1 MENLFTQETTKS
13 LPSHLQRLL
22 LQGRKADALKLLE
35 KQIEDDGGLFQF
47 ESGFQENRRLGWLLR
62 IDLLREWGRLSEA
75 LAWTCLECEINPT
88 NVTAL
93 ALKEQLKRQ
102 LKLVPPK
109 ANHTKASSGLQ
120 PTLNWDGV
128 AGMRELKAIFERDII
143 LPLRE
148 PELYKRYKVS
158 LPNGVLLYGPPGC
171 GKTFIAR
178 KLSQV
183 LNYNF
188 KEIKPS
194 DLASIY
200 VHGTQEKIGQLFA
213 DAKAMAPCM
222 LFLDEI
228 EALVPN
234 RSGGGIGHHYQAEVN
249 EFLVHLNECEK
260 NKILVIGATNLPD
273 LIDPAVRRPGRLD
286 KKIFVAPPD
295 LEARGEALKL
305 YMKDRPQTEIEFI
318 HLAEQTECY
327 TFAEIELVVNEAA
340 REALGIRKPISTE
353 ILLKTVLKNR
363 PTHNPEMIE
372 KMRRAVDE
380 GNG

>member
-1 MENLFTQETTKS
+1 MENLFSQETAKA
-13 LPSHLQRLL
+13 LPQHLQKLL
-22 LQGRKADALKLLE
+22 LQGKKADALRLLE
-35 KQIEDDGGLFQF
+35 KQIEADGGLFHF
-47 ESGFQENRRLGWLLR
+47 DSSFQESRRLSWLLR
-62 IDLLREWGRLSEA
+62 IDLLREWNRISEA
-75 LAWTCLECEINPT
+75 LAWTCLECEINPN
-88 NVTAL
+88 NVTAQ

-102 LKLVPPK
+102 LKLVPAKNTNPK
-109 ANHTKASSGLQ
+109 SQMQ

-148 PELYKRYKVS
+148 PEIYKVYKVS

-178 KLSQV
+178 KLAQV

-200 VHGTQEKIGQLFA
+200 VHGTQDKIGQLFA
-213 DAKAMAPCM
+213 DAKAESPCM
-222 LFLDEI
+222 LFFDEI
-228 EALVPN
+228 EAFVPN
-234 RSGGGIGHHYQAEVN
+234 RSGGSVGFHYQAEVN

-260 NKILVIGATNLPD
+260 NKILVIGATNLPN

-295 LEARGEALKL
+295 LEARGEALIM
-305 YMKDRPQTEIEFI
+305 YMKDRPQTDIDFV

-340 REALGIRKPISTE
+340 REALGKRTPISTE
-353 ILLKTVLKNR
+353 TLLKSILKNKA
-363 PTHNPEMIE
+363 THTPQIIE
-372 KMRRAVDE
+372 QMKKAVE
-380 GNG
+380 E

>member
-1 MENLFTQETTKS
+1 MENLFSPEKEKA
-13 LPSHLQRLL
+13 LPQNLQKLL
-22 LQGRKADALKLLE
+22 LQGKRAEALRLLE
-35 KQIEDDGGLFQF
+35 KQIETDSGLFHF
-47 ESGFQENRRLGWLLR
+47 DSTFQESRRLGWLLR
-62 IDLLREWGRLSEA
+62 IDLLREWNRISEA
-75 LAWTCLECEINPT
+75 LAWTCLECEINPN
-88 NVTAL
+88 NVTAQ

-102 LKLVPPK
+102 LKLVPQNTINIK
-109 ANHTKASSGLQ
+109 SKLQ
-120 PTLNWDGV
+120 PILNWDGI

-148 PELYKRYKVS
+148 PEIYNLYKVS

-178 KLSQV
+178 KLAQV
-183 LNYNF
+183 LDYTF

-200 VHGTQEKIGQLFA
+200 VHGTQEKIGKLFA
-213 DAKAMAPCM
+213 DAKAAAPCM

-234 RSGGGIGHHYQAEVN
+234 RSSEGVSFHYQAEVN

-260 NKILVIGATNLPD
+260 NKILVIGATNLPN

-295 LEARGEALKL
+295 LEARADAFKM
-305 YMKDRPQTEIEFI
+305 YMKDRPQIQIDFI

-340 REALGIRKPISTE
+340 REALGVRKPISTE
-353 ILLKTVLKNR
+353 ILLKSILKNK
-363 PTHNPEMIE
+363 PTHNQQMIE
-372 KMRRAVDE
+372 QMRKAVED
-380 GNG
+380 

>member
-1 MENLFTQETTKS
+1 MESLFTQESTQS
-13 LPSHLQRLL
+13 LPPKLQRLL
-22 LQGRKADALKLLE
+22 LQGKKADVLRLLE
-35 KQIEDDGGLFQF
+35 KQIEDDGGLFNF
-47 ESGFQENRRLGWLLR
+47 ESGFQENRRLGWLMR
-62 IDLLREWGRLSEA
+62 IDLLREWNRLSEA
-75 LAWTCLECEINPT
+75 LAWTCLECEVNPN

-102 LKLVPPK
+102 LKLVAPK
-109 ANHTKASSGLQ
+109 NNKDKSQLQ

-148 PELYKRYKVS
+148 PDIYKLYKVS

-213 DAKAMAPCM
+213 DAKADAPCM

-234 RSGGGIGHHYQAEVN
+234 RSSDGVSHHYQAEVN

-260 NKILVIGATNLPD
+260 NKILVVGATNLPN
-273 LIDPAVRRPGRLD
+273 LVDPAVRRPGRLD
-286 KKIFVAPPD
+286 KKIFVGPPD
-295 LEARGEALKL
+295 LEARAEALKL
-305 YMKDRPQTEIEFI
+305 FMNGRPQTEIDYI
-318 HLAEQTECY
+318 YLADQTECY
-327 TFAEIELVVNEAA
+327 TFAELEFLVNEAA
-340 REALGIRKPISTE
+340 REALGSR
-353 ILLKTVLKNR
+353 ILICSETILKSILKNK
-363 PTHNPEMIE
+363 PVHNHQMIE
-372 KMRRAVDE
+372 KMKMAV
-380 GNG
+380 NV

>member
-1 MENLFTQETTKS
+1 MENLYTKETAKQI
-13 LPSHLQRLL
+13 PHYLQRLL

-35 KQIEDDGGLFQF
+35 KQIEADGGLFHDDKDF
-47 ESGFQENRRLGWLLR
+47 REGKRISWLLR
-62 IDLLREWGRLSEA
+62 IDLLREWNRLSEA
-75 LAWTCLECEINPT
+75 LAWTCLECEINPD
-88 NVTAL
+88 NVTAQ

-102 LKLVPPK
+102 LNLVPAK
-109 ANHTKASSGLQ
+109 SNSAKSDMQ
-120 PTLNWDGV
+120 PILNWDGV

-148 PELYKRYKVS
+148 PEIYELYKVS

-194 DLASIY
+194 DLSSIY
-200 VHGTQEKIGQLFA
+200 VHGTQGKIGDLFA
-213 DAKAMAPCM
+213 EAKANAPCM
-222 LFLDEI
+222 LFFDEI
-228 EALVPN
+228 EAFVPN
-234 RSGGGIGHHYQAEVN
+234 RSGGSIGFHYQAEVN

-260 NKILVIGATNLPD
+260 NKILVIGATNLPN

-295 LEARGEALKL
+295 LEARNEALKL
-305 YMKDRPQTEIEFI
+305 YLKDRPQTEIDFI

-327 TFAEIELVVNEAA
+327 TFAELEFIVNESA
-340 REALGIRKPISTE
+340 REALGKRKPISTE
-353 ILLKTVLKNR
+353 TILKSILKNK
-363 PTHNPEMIE
+363 PTHNPQMIE
-372 KMRRAVDE
+372 KMRNAVDE
-380 GNG
+380 

>member
-1 MENLFTQETTKS
+1 MENLFTQEAAKS
-13 LPSHLQRLL
+13 LPQILQKLL
-22 LQGRKADALKLLE
+22 LQGRKADALRLLE
-35 KQIEDDGGLFQF
+35 KQIEDDGGLFQN
-47 ESGFQENRRLGWLLR
+47 EKGFQENRRLGWLLR

-109 ANHTKASSGLQ
+109 VNQTKSQMQ
-120 PTLNWDGV
+120 PTLNWAGV

-148 PELYKRYKVS
+148 PEIYKLYKVS

-183 LNYNF
+183 LGYSF

-200 VHGTQEKIGQLFA
+200 VHGTQGKIGQLFA
-213 DAKAMAPCM
+213 DAKASAPCM
-222 LFLDEI
+222 LFFDEI
-228 EALVPN
+228 EAFVPN
-234 RSGGGIGHHYQAEVN
+234 RSGVGMSSHYQAEVN
-249 EFLVHLNECEK
+249 EFLVHLTDCEK
-260 NKILVIGATNLPD
+260 SKILVVGATNLPN

-295 LEARGEALKL
+295 LEARGEALQL
-305 YMKDRPQTEIEFI
+305 YMKDRPQTEIDFI

-327 TFAEIELVVNEAA
+327 TFAEIELLVNEAA
-340 REALGIRKPISTE
+340 REALGNRKPISTE
-353 ILLKTVLKNR
+353 TLLKTVLKNK
-363 PTHNPEMIE
+363 PAHNPQMIE
-372 KMRRAVDE
+372 QMRKAVE
-380 GNG
+380 E

>member
-1 MENLFTQETTKS
+1 MENLFTEETAKQI
-13 LPSHLQRLL
+13 PYYLQKLL
-22 LQGRKADALKLLE
+22 LQGRKADALRLLE
-35 KQIEDDGGLFQF
+35 KQIEADGGLFEDDKDF
-47 ESGFQENRRLGWLLR
+47 KEGKRISWLLR
-62 IDLLREWGRLSEA
+62 IDLLREWNRLSEA

-88 NVTAL
+88 NVAAQ

-102 LKLVPPK
+102 LKLVPAK
-109 ANHTKASSGLQ
+109 TNTVKTQFQ

-148 PELYKRYKVS
+148 PEIYELYKVT

-178 KLSQV
+178 KLAQV

-188 KEIKPS
+188 REIKPS
-194 DLASIY
+194 DLGSIY
-200 VHGTQEKIGQLFA
+200 VHGAQEKIGKLFA
-213 DAKAMAPCM
+213 DAKASAPCM

-228 EALVPN
+228 EAFVPS
-234 RSGGGIGHHYQAEVN
+234 RSGFGMSHSYQAEVN

-260 NKILVIGATNLPD
+260 NKILVVGATNLPN

-295 LEARGEALKL
+295 LEARAEAMKL
-305 YMKDRPQTEIEFI
+305 YMKDRPQTEIDFI
-318 HLAEQTECY
+318 QLAEQTECY
-327 TFAEIELVVNEAA
+327 TFAELELIVNEAA
-340 REALGIRKPISTE
+340 REALGNRKPISTE
-353 ILLKTVLKNR
+353 TILKSVLKNK
-363 PTHNPEMIE
+363 PAHNPQLIE
-372 KMRRAVDE
+372 KMRTAVDE
-380 GNG
+380 G

>member
-1 MENLFTQETTKS
+1 MENLFSQEKAKA
-13 LPSHLQRLL
+13 LPQNLQKLL
-22 LQGRKADALKLLE
+22 LQGKKAEALRLLE
-35 KQIEDDGGLFQF
+35 KQIESDGGLFHF
-47 ESGFQENRRLGWLLR
+47 DSSFQESRRLGWLLR
-62 IDLLREWGRLSEA
+62 IDLLREWNRISEA
-75 LAWTCLECEINPT
+75 LAWTCLECEINPN
-88 NVTAL
+88 NVTAQ

-102 LKLVPPK
+102 LKLVPAK
-109 ANHTKASSGLQ
+109 TTNTKSQMQ

-148 PELYKRYKVS
+148 PAIYKAYKVS

-178 KLSQV
+178 KLAEV

-200 VHGTQEKIGQLFA
+200 VHGTQDKIGQLFA
-213 DAKAMAPCM
+213 DAKAQAPCM
-222 LFLDEI
+222 LFFDEI
-228 EALVPN
+228 EAFVPN
-234 RSGGGIGHHYQAEVN
+234 RSSGGVSFHYQAEVN

-260 NKILVIGATNLPD
+260 NKILVIGATNLPN
-273 LIDPAVRRPGRLD
+273 LIDLAVRRPGRLD

-295 LEARGEALKL
+295 LEARGEALKM
-305 YMKDRPQTEIEFI
+305 YMKDRPQSEIDFV

-340 REALGIRKPISTE
+340 REALGIRKQISTE
-353 ILLKTVLKNR
+353 ILLKSILKNK
-363 PTHNPEMIE
+363 PTHNQQIIE
-372 KMRRAVDE
+372 QMKKAVE
-380 GNG
+380 E

>member
-1 MENLFTQETTKS
+1 MENLFSQEKAKA
-13 LPSHLQRLL
+13 LPQNLQKLL
-22 LQGRKADALKLLE
+22 LQGKKAEALRLLE
-35 KQIEDDGGLFQF
+35 KQIESDGGLFHF
-47 ESGFQENRRLGWLLR
+47 DSSFQESRRLGWLLR
-62 IDLLREWGRLSEA
+62 IDLLRDWNRISEA
-75 LAWTCLECEINPT
+75 LAWTCLECEINPN
-88 NVTAL
+88 NVTAQ

-102 LKLVPPK
+102 LKLVPAK
-109 ANHTKASSGLQ
+109 TTNTKSQMQ

-148 PELYKRYKVS
+148 PAIYKAYKVS

-178 KLSQV
+178 KLAEV

-200 VHGTQEKIGQLFA
+200 VHGTQDKIGQLFA
-213 DAKAMAPCM
+213 DAKAQAPCM
-222 LFLDEI
+222 LFFDEI
-228 EALVPN
+228 EAFVPN
-234 RSGGGIGHHYQAEVN
+234 RSSGGVSFHYQAEVN

-260 NKILVIGATNLPD
+260 NKILVIGATNLPN

-295 LEARGEALKL
+295 LEARGEALKM
-305 YMKDRPQTEIEFI
+305 YMKDRPQSEIDFV

-340 REALGIRKPISTE
+340 REALGIRKQISTE
-353 ILLKTVLKNR
+353 ILLKSILKNK
-363 PTHNPEMIE
+363 PTHNQQIIE
-372 KMRRAVDE
+372 QMRKAVE
-380 GNG
+380 E

>member
-1 MENLFTQETTKS
+1 MENLFSHEKAKA
-13 LPSHLQRLL
+13 LPQNLQKLL
-22 LQGRKADALKLLE
+22 LQGKKAEALRLLE
-35 KQIEDDGGLFQF
+35 KQIEADGGLFHF
-47 ESGFQENRRLGWLLR
+47 DSSFQESRRLGLLLR
-62 IDLLREWGRLSEA
+62 IDLLREWNRISEA

-88 NVTAL
+88 NVTAQ

-102 LKLVPPK
+102 LKLVP
-109 ANHTKASSGLQ
+109 AKASNPNSQIQ

-148 PELYKRYKVS
+148 PEIYKAYKVS

-178 KLSQV
+178 KLAQV

-200 VHGTQEKIGQLFA
+200 VHGTQDKIGQLFA
-213 DAKAMAPCM
+213 DAKAQSPCM
-222 LFLDEI
+222 LFFDEI
-228 EALVPN
+228 EAFVPN
-234 RSGGGIGHHYQAEVN
+234 RSSGGVSFHYQAEVN

-260 NKILVIGATNLPD
+260 NKILVIGATNLPN

-295 LEARGEALKL
+295 LEARAEALIM
-305 YMKDRPQTEIEFI
+305 YMKDRPQTDIDFV
-318 HLAEQTECY
+318 HLAEQTEYY

-340 REALGIRKPISTE
+340 REALGNRKPIITE
-353 ILLKTVLKNR
+353 TILKSIIKNK
-363 PTHNPEMIE
+363 PTHNPHIIEEMR
-372 KMRRAVDE
+372 KAVE
-380 GNG
+380 E

>member
-1 MENLFTQETTKS
+1 MESLFTQESAQS
-13 LPSHLQRLL
+13 LPPKLQRLL
-22 LQGRKADALKLLE
+22 LQGKRADVLRFLE
-35 KQIEDDGGLFQF
+35 KQIDDDGGLFNF
-47 ESGFQENRRLGWLLR
+47 ENGFQENRRLGWLMR
-62 IDLLREWGRLSEA
+62 IDLLREWNRFSEA
-75 LAWTCLECEINPT
+75 LAWTCLECEINPN

-102 LKLVPPK
+102 LKLVTPK
-109 ANHTKASSGLQ
+109 NGNDKSQLQ
-120 PTLNWDGV
+120 PMLNWDGV

-148 PELYKRYKVS
+148 PDIYKLYKVS

-188 KEIKPS
+188 REIKPS

-213 DAKAMAPCM
+213 DAKADTPCM

-234 RSGGGIGHHYQAEVN
+234 RSSDGVSYHYQAEVN

-260 NKILVIGATNLPD
+260 NKILVVGATNLPN
-273 LIDPAVRRPGRLD
+273 LVDPAVRRPGRMD
-286 KKIFVAPPD
+286 KKIFVGPPD
-295 LEARGEALKL
+295 LEARSEALKL
-305 YMKDRPQTEIEFI
+305 FMKDRPQTEIDFI
-318 HLAEQTECY
+318 YLAEQTECY
-327 TFAEIELVVNEAA
+327 TFAELEFLVNEAA
-340 REALGIRKPISTE
+340 REALGLRITIRTETILKSILNNKPA
-353 ILLKTVLKNR
+353 
-363 PTHNPEMIE
+363 HNHQMIE
-372 KMRRAVDE
+372 KMRNAVDE
-380 GNG
+380 

>member
-1 MENLFTQETTKS
+1 M
-13 LPSHLQRLL
+13 
-22 LQGRKADALKLLE
+22 
-35 KQIEDDGGLFQF
+35 
-47 ESGFQENRRLGWLLR
+47 
-62 IDLLREWGRLSEA
+62 
-75 LAWTCLECEINPT
+75 
-88 NVTAL
+88 
-93 ALKEQLKRQ
+93 
-102 LKLVPPK
+102 
-109 ANHTKASSGLQ
+109 Q

-148 PELYKRYKVS
+148 PAIYKAYKVS

-178 KLSQV
+178 KLAEV

-200 VHGTQEKIGQLFA
+200 VHGTQDKIGQLFA
-213 DAKAMAPCM
+213 DAKAQAPCM

-234 RSGGGIGHHYQAEVN
+234 RSSGGVSFHYQAEVN

-260 NKILVIGATNLPD
+260 NKILVIGATNLPN

-295 LEARGEALKL
+295 L
-305 YMKDRPQTEIEFI
+305 
-318 HLAEQTECY
+318 
-327 TFAEIELVVNEAA
+327 
-340 REALGIRKPISTE
+340 
-353 ILLKTVLKNR
+353 
-363 PTHNPEMIE
+363 
-372 KMRRAVDE
+372 
-380 GNG
+380 

>member
-1 MENLFTQETTKS
+1 MESLFTQESAKS
-13 LPSHLQRLL
+13 LPPKLQRLL
-22 LQGRKADALKLLE
+22 LRGKKAEALRLLE
-35 KQIEDDGGLFQF
+35 KQIDNDGGLFNF
-47 ESGFQENRRLGWLLR
+47 ESDFQENRRLGWLMR
-62 IDLLREWGRLSEA
+62 IDLLREWKRLSEA
-75 LAWTCLECEINPT
+75 LAWTCLECEVNPN

-102 LKLVPPK
+102 LKLVAPK
-109 ANHTKASSGLQ
+109 NTNEKSQLQ

-148 PELYKRYKVS
+148 PDIYKLYKVS

-178 KLSQV
+178 KLAKV

-188 KEIKPS
+188 REIKPS

-213 DAKAMAPCM
+213 DAKAEAPCM

-234 RSGGGIGHHYQAEVN
+234 RSSDGVSHHYQAEVN

-260 NKILVIGATNLPD
+260 NKILVVGATNLPN
-273 LIDPAVRRPGRLD
+273 LVDPAIRRPGRLD
-286 KKIFVAPPD
+286 KKIFVGPPD

-305 YMKDRPQTEIEFI
+305 FMKDRPQTDIDFI
-318 HLAEQTECY
+318 YLAEKTECF
-327 TFAEIELVVNEAA
+327 TFAELEFLVNEAA
-340 REALGIRKPISTE
+340 REALGLRIPIKTE
-353 ILLKTVLKNR
+353 TIFKSIMKNK
-363 PTHNPEMIE
+363 PTHNLKMIE
-372 KMRRAVDE
+372 NMRNAVNE
-380 GNG
+380 

>member
-1 MENLFTQETTKS
+1 MENLFSQEKAKS
-13 LPSHLQRLL
+13 LPQNLQKLL
-22 LQGRKADALKLLE
+22 LQGKKAEALRLLE
-35 KQIEDDGGLFQF
+35 RQIEEDGGLFHF
-47 ESGFQENRRLGWLLR
+47 DSSFQESRRLGWLLR
-62 IDLLREWGRLSEA
+62 IDLLREWNRISEA
-75 LAWTCLECEINPT
+75 LAWTCLECEINPN
-88 NVTAL
+88 NVTAQ

-102 LKLVPPK
+102 LKLVPIK
-109 ANHTKASSGLQ
+109 NTNTKSKIQ

-148 PELYKRYKVS
+148 PEIYKVYRVS

-178 KLSQV
+178 KLAEE

-213 DAKAMAPCM
+213 DAKAAAPCM

-234 RSGGGIGHHYQAEVN
+234 RSSGGVSFHYQAEVN

-260 NKILVIGATNLPD
+260 NKILVIGATNLPN

-295 LEARGEALKL
+295 LEARGEALKM
-305 YMKDRPQTEIEFI
+305 YMKVRPQTEIDFVQ
-318 HLAEQTECY
+318 LAEQTECY

-340 REALGIRKPISTE
+340 REALGIRKLISTE
-353 ILLKTVLKNR
+353 ILLKSILKNK
-363 PTHNPEMIE
+363 PTHNPKIIE
-372 KMRRAVDE
+372 QMRKAVDE
-380 GNG
+380 

>member
-1 MENLFTQETTKS
+1 MQKLFSEESANT
-13 LPSHLQRLL
+13 LPHYLQLL
-22 LQGRKADALKLLE
+22 LLRGKKADALRLLE
-35 KQIEDDGGLFQF
+35 KQIEDDGGLFHD
-47 ESGFQENRRLGWLLR
+47 ENSFQENRRLGWLLR

-88 NVTAL
+88 NVAAQ

-102 LKLVPPK
+102 LRLTSKNTIQK
-109 ANHTKASSGLQ
+109 NETSRLQ
-120 PTLNWDGV
+120 PSLKWDGV

-143 LPLRE
+143 LPLHE
-148 PELYKRYKVS
+148 PEIYELYKVS

-178 KLSQV
+178 KLSQ
-183 LNYNF
+183 LLGYNF

-234 RSGGGIGHHYQAEVN
+234 RSGGGIDFHYQAEVN
-249 EFLVHLNECEK
+249 EFLVHLNESQK
-260 NKILVIGATNLPD
+260 NRILVVGATNLPD
-273 LIDPAVRRPGRLD
+273 HIDPAVRRPGRLD
-286 KKIFVAPPD
+286 KKIFVGPPD
-295 LEARGEALKL
+295 LEARAEALKL
-305 YMKDRPQTEIEFI
+305 FLKDRPQDTIDI
-318 HLAEQTECY
+318 VSLAEKTECY
-327 TFAEIELVVNEAA
+327 TFAELELIVNEAA
-340 REALGIRKPISTE
+340 REALGLRKPISNNL
-353 ILLKTVLKNR
+353 ILNVINKNK
-363 PTHNPEMIE
+363 PGHTFDIIQ
-372 KMRRAVDE
+372 KMR
-380 GNG
+380 

>member
-1 MENLFTQETTKS
+1 MESLFTQESAKS
-13 LPSHLQRLL
+13 LPPKLQRLL
-22 LQGRKADALKLLE
+22 LQGKRAEALRLLE
-35 KQIEDDGGLFQF
+35 KQIDDDGGLFNF
-47 ESGFQENRRLGWLLR
+47 ESDFQENRRLGWLMR
-62 IDLLREWGRLSEA
+62 IDLLREWNRLSEA
-75 LAWTCLECEINPT
+75 LAWTCLECEVNPN

-102 LKLVPPK
+102 LKLVAPK
-109 ANHTKASSGLQ
+109 NTNEKSQFQ

-148 PELYKRYKVS
+148 PDIYKLYKVS

-200 VHGTQEKIGQLFA
+200 VHGTQGKIGQLFA
-213 DAKAMAPCM
+213 DAKADAPCM
-222 LFLDEI
+222 MFLDEI

-234 RSGGGIGHHYQAEVN
+234 RSSDGVSHHYQAEVN
-249 EFLVHLNECEK
+249 EFLVHLNECAK
-260 NKILVIGATNLPD
+260 NKILVVGATNLPN
-273 LIDPAVRRPGRLD
+273 LVDPAVRRPGRLD
-286 KKIFVAPPD
+286 KKIFVGPPD

-305 YMKDRPQTEIEFI
+305 FMKGRPQTEIDFI

-327 TFAEIELVVNEAA
+327 TFAELEYLVNEAA
-340 REALGIRKPISTE
+340 REALGFRLPIRTE
-353 ILLKTVLKNR
+353 TILKSILNNK
-363 PTHNPEMIE
+363 PTHNHQIIE
-372 KMRRAVDE
+372 KMRKAVDE
-380 GNG
+380 

>member
-1 MENLFTQETTKS
+1 MEKLFTKEVYHS
-13 LPSHLQRLL
+13 LPIRLQKLIL
-22 LQGRKADALKLLE
+22 HKNKAEALRMLE
-35 KQIEDDGGLFQF
+35 KQIEDDGGLFH
-47 ESGFQENRRLGWLLR
+47 SDINFQESRRLGWLMR

-75 LAWTCLECEINPT
+75 LAWTCFECEINP
-88 NVTAL
+88 NNIAAI
-93 ALKEQLKRQ
+93 ALKEQLKRY
-102 LKLVPPK
+102 LKLVPEKTNYPK
-109 ANHTKASSGLQ
+109 SEMQ
-120 PTLNWDGV
+120 PILNWEGI

-148 PELYKRYKVS
+148 PDIYKLYKVS

-178 KLSQV
+178 KLAQL

-188 KEIKPS
+188 REIKPS

-213 DAKAMAPCM
+213 DAKASAPCM

-234 RSGGGIGHHYQAEVN
+234 RSGGGMGHHYQAEVN

-260 NKILVIGATNLPD
+260 NKILVVGATNLPD

-286 KKIFVAPPD
+286 KKIFVGPPD
-295 LEARGEALKL
+295 LEARVEAFRL
-305 YMKDRPQTEIEFI
+305 YMKDRPQTEIDFI
-318 HLAEQTECY
+318 QLAEQSECY

-340 REALGIRKPISTE
+340 HEALGNRKLISTVI
-353 ILLKTVLKNR
+353 ILNAISKNK
-363 PTHNPEMIE
+363 PAHNSQIIE
-372 KMRRAVDE
+372 KMRRVLED
-380 GNG
+380 

>member
-1 MENLFTQETTKS
+1 MEDLFTKESAKS
-13 LPSHLQRLL
+13 LPNVLQRLL
-22 LQGRKADALKLLE
+22 LQGRKADALRLLE
-35 KQIEDDGGLFQF
+35 KQIEDDGGLFH
-47 ESGFQENRRLGWLLR
+47 SDITFQESRRLGWLLR
-62 IDLLREWGRLSEA
+62 IDLLREWNRISEA
-75 LAWTCLECEINPT
+75 LAWTCLECEINP
-88 NVTAL
+88 NNITAL

-102 LKLVPPK
+102 LNLVPAKVNNSNSASQPK
-109 ANHTKASSGLQ
+109 
-120 PTLNWDGV
+120 LNWDGV

-148 PELYKRYKVS
+148 PEIYKLYKVS

-178 KLSQV
+178 KLAQV

-188 KEIKPS
+188 REIKPS

-213 DAKAMAPCM
+213 DAKADAPCM

-234 RSGGGIGHHYQAEVN
+234 RSSGGVSYHYQAEVN

-260 NKILVIGATNLPD
+260 NKILVIGATNLPN

-286 KKIFVAPPD
+286 KKIFVGTPD
-295 LEARGEALKL
+295 LEARAEALKM
-305 YMKDRPQTEIEFI
+305 YMKDRPQKEIDFI
-318 HLAEQTECY
+318 YLSEQTEFY
-327 TFAEIELVVNEAA
+327 TFAEIEFVVNEAA
-340 REALGIRKPISTE
+340 REALGIRKPINTE
-353 ILLKTVLKNR
+353 IILKAFLKNK
-363 PTHNPEMIE
+363 PTHNKQMLE
-372 KMRRAVDE
+372 KMIKAVDE
-380 GNG
+380 